1 MTAARNDFLAEEH
14 GPLTARSGDG
24 RLAPAVDDDTWSD
37 YPWVERNPSAAAQ
50 RRETA
55 VWIEEILAEVDRRR

>member
-1 MTAARNDFLAEEH
+1 MTAARNDFLVDEY
-14 GPLTARSGDG
+14 GPLTARPGDG
-24 RLAPAVDDDTWSD
+24 RLAPTVDDDTWSD

-55 VWIEEILAEVDRRR
+55 VWIEEILAEVDRRP

>member
-1 MTAARNDFLAEEH
+1 MSAARNNFLVDEY
-14 GPLTARSGDG
+14 GPLTTHPGDE
-24 RLAPAVDDDTWSD
+24 RLADAGDDDTWTD
-37 YPWVERNPSAAAQ
+37 YPWAERHPSAAAQ

>member
-1 MTAARNDFLAEEH
+1 MSAARNNFLVDEY
-14 GPLTARSGDG
+14 GPLTTHPGDG
-24 RLAPAVDDDTWSD
+24 RLADAVDDDTWNG
-37 YPWVERNPSAAAQ
+37 YPWADRHPAAAAQ

>member
-14 GPLTARSGDG
+14 GPLTTRPGDG

-37 YPWVERNPSAAAQ
+37 YPWGGRNPSAAAQ

>member
-1 MTAARNDFLAEEH
+1 MSAARNNFLVDEYS
-14 GPLTARSGDG
+14 PLTAHPGDG
-24 RLAPAVDDDTWSD
+24 HLPDAADDDTWTD
-37 YPWVERNPSAAAQ
+37 YPWAERHPTATAQ